1 MASRLAVAAV
11 VLLVV
16 VAGADALR
24 NRGGGESPAS
34 PPVETQR
41 ARISIVVTQG
51 PWCRRDRSRSVVV
64 VRCNNW
70 KGYRTDQ
77 IEVSGSSRELG
88 PR

>member
-11 VLLVV
+11 VLLVA

-24 NRGGGESPAS
+24 QHGGSRPAA
-34 PPVETQR
+34 PPVEEQP
-41 ARISIVVTQG
+41 ARVSVVVTRG
-51 PWCRRDRSRSVVV
+51 PWCARDRSRSVVV

-70 KGYRTDQ
+70 KGYRTGQ
-77 IEVSGSSRELG
+77 IMLSGSSRELG